1 MVTIKRQSNDLK
13 VCCSENHLVWYK
25 NYLIFVD
32 IHKFNFSKLLIIFYR
47 PSVRLL
53 VLHTICVS
61 LLITRNLWRRN
72 SQQLDVFAD
81 RLLTELLRCLSLCL
95 HDTTTRLCMIVDQ
108 GWSLHAHLVLI
119 PCLVSLNCLIKLV
132 LDEILDSLT
141 LLRRC
146 SPHRLFNDRL
156 FFN

>member
-1 MVTIKRQSNDLK
+1 M
-13 VCCSENHLVWYK
+13 CSPKNHLVWYK
-25 NYLIFVD
+25 NYLIFVNT
-32 IHKFNFSKLLIIFYR
+32 HEFNFRKLLIISYWT
-47 PSVRLL
+47 SMRLL

-61 LLITRNLWRRN
+61 LLITRDLWRRN

-108 GWSLHAHLVLI
+108 GWSLDAHLI
-119 PCLVSLNCLIKLV
+119 FIACLMSLDSFIELV
-132 LDEILDSLT
+132 LDEVFDSLT
-141 LLRRC
+141 LLRRGC
-146 SPHRLFNDRL
+146 PHRLFNNRF